1 MCNTGGVMGDA
12 TGLDDRRLYLAL
24 LERYWP
30 LLSLRDASVL
40 GEIGFPTGIGPM
52 ANIKESLSFS

>member
-1 MCNTGGVMGDA
+1 MGDA